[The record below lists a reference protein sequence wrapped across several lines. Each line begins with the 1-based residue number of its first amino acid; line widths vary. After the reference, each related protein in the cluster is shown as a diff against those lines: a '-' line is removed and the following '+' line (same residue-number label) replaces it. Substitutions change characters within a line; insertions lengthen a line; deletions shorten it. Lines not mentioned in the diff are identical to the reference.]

1 LPESSKC
8 DLRKLNLSYFSEFI
22 KIPSVKMPIFLIRGP
37 NKCDLRKLNLSYFSE
52 IVKIPSV
59 KMPIFLIRRH
69 SDAVT
74 VHMFGS
80 IEEASGSLTPK
91 N

>member
-22 KIPSVKMPIFLIRGP
+22 KIPSVKMPIFLIRG
-37 NKCDLRKLNLSYFSE
+37 
-52 IVKIPSV
+52 
-59 KMPIFLIRRH
+59 H